1 MALASTTLAGAAGA
15 MDSVIN
21 VTSATGFAAGSYCL
35 VDSELMKIQAVNGTV
50 ISVFR
55 GVRGTQSVAHT
66 LYALVTV
73 GTAKEFADVDSGGG
87 VGPLVKEPRIYT
99 YAIAGALTIAP
110 GLHRIGAGAAEIKA
124 MTLASPSYADDGLEM
139 TIESASAYAHT
150 VTYTAGFLGDTTS
163 SDVATLAAKVGASMT
178 IQAIGGRWFLKS
190 TANATSTTHSAIL
203 A

>member
-1 MALASTTLAGAAGA
+1 MALASTTLASAADA
-15 MDSVIN
+15 MTNTIQ
-21 VTSATGFAAGSYCL
+21 VTSATGFAAGSYCM
-35 VDSELMKIQAVNGTV
+35 VDSELMKIQVVNGTA
-50 ISVFR
+50 IGVFR
-55 GVRGTQSVAHT
+55 GVRGTQAVAHT
-66 LYALVTV
+66 LYALITV
-73 GTAKEFADVDSGGG
+73 GTATEFADVANGG
-87 VGPLVKEPRIYT
+87 PIPTMQKEPRIYT
-99 YAIAGALTIAP
+99 YAVAGALTIAP

-124 MTLASPSYADDGLEM
+124 MTLAAPSYADDGLEM

-178 IQAIGGRWFLKS
+178 IKAIGGRWFLKS